1 MSQALLYPSVGQELH
16 AEQVKKT
23 NYWISLKGA
32 QKQLKD
38 HKRLIDL
45 LSVNNVPG
53 LPCLLSNAKKEG
65 WSPRKTAEKSQLAI
79 DGKYHPRNYTEFD
92 KDLAI
97 LIYELGGGAALYALN
112 KAPIMLPSRHTISNT
127 RGELN
132 LCITVGD
139 VKVSDILVNIKAL
152 FSDIDSGD

>member
-1 MSQALLYPSVGQELH
+1 CNACEGLDSAIEIVENSSQQSFGKKSIDRLSHVQLAAKLKALSRQLH

-38 HKRLIDL
+38 HKRLINL

-53 LPCLLSNAKKEG
+53 HPRLLSNAKKDS
-65 WSPRKTAEKSQLAI
+65 WSARKTAEKSQLAI
-79 DGKYHPRNYTEFD
+79 DGKYHPWNYTEFD

-97 LIYELGGGAALYALN
+97 LIYEL
-112 KAPIMLPSRHTISNT
+112 
-127 RGELN
+127 
-132 LCITVGD
+132 
-139 VKVSDILVNIKAL
+139 
-152 FSDIDSGD
+152 